1 VWYNVNVN
9 EGSPRQARVTV
20 QVSKVVTIGS
30 TPTPLKVLQK
40 KIKKYLTSPTKCG
53 IIKMSQG
60 ERDVKLTPRSSK
72 ATVDNCRFAVR
83 MLQPK
88 QSKKNK
94 KST

>member
-53 IIKMSQG
+53 IIKMSKG
-60 ERDVKLTPRSSK
+60 KSK
-72 ATVDNCRFAVR
+72 AKTSSVR
-83 MLQPK
+83 LEK
-88 QSKKNK
+88 ILGRAEKRS
-94 KST
+94 